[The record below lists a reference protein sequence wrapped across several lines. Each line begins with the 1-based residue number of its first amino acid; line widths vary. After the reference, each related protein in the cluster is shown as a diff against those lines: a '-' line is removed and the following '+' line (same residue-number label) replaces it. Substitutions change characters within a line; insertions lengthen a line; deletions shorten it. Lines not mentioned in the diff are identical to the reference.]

1 MDPATVD
8 RVSEPFFT
16 TKEMGRGTGL
26 GICVKMQ
33 HLVADLD
40 GSRFYRDS
48 SSTRHRV
55 SGIQTQVHED
65 LLDLRRIRVDRGKV
79 RPKINSELDA
89 ISEHAL
95 QEFLSLPDQG
105 IEVHVVGLQHLLAR
119 KGKQLSDE
127 TSRAGYLFADRLKPS
142 PRRAVLRDLLVS
154 QLCPS

>member
-1 MDPATVD
+1 
-8 RVSEPFFT
+8 
-16 TKEMGRGTGL
+16 
-26 GICVKMQ
+26 MQ

-95 QEFLSLPDQG
+95 QEFLSFPAQG
-105 IEVHVVGLQHLLAR
+105 IAAHVLGLQHLLAR
-119 KGKQLSDE
+119 KVNQLSHD
-127 TSRAGYLFADRLKPS
+127 TTPPIHLFADPPNPPPRTS
-142 PRRAVLRDLLVS
+142 PLRNPL
-154 QLCPS
+154 P